1 MTWEAG
7 LNNQMTGWVGTQ
19 LKLEDKWSPRQ
30 CASLETSLHK
40 EPTCQCRRHMRRRFD
55 SWVRKIPCSRKW
67 QPGLVFLPGKL
78 YGQRRLVSYSLWG
91 CTESDITE
99 QLSTHPHPHIHTH
112 THTHNGWVMVM
123 ESMWSWVLGH
133 PVGWEDW
140 IFLRQFLALRILR
153 KVWMPQIL
161 SDQGPG

>member
-1 MTWEAG
+1 MAVYNFPG
-7 LNNQMTGWVGTQ
+7 G
-19 LKLEDKWSPRQ
+19 
-30 CASLETSLHK
+30 ASAK

-91 CTESDITE
+91 CTESDRTE

-112 THTHNGWVMVM
+112 THTQWMSHGNGVNVVLSAGPSSWMRRLDLFEAILGFKDSK
-123 ESMWSWVLGH
+123 ESLDA
-133 PVGWEDW
+133 PN
-140 IFLRQFLALRILR
+140 
-153 KVWMPQIL
+153 P
-161 SDQGPG
+161 